1 MAAALFDGSE
11 WYLDELEVAAARRH
25 ATRRK
30 RLVEDLLGELDENEK
45 KPAPAGIEQF
55 AADRVENTRERV
67 RQIRR
72 ELETRL
78 AIHTYFLQEIE
89 RQLAYAELSLEKFGH
104 WGVGYNTG
112 VDVKRNQLERQL
124 QQLRTEH
131 RATTLRAWDDAVRL
145 RKELREAMLE
155 YHGAERLAHSLSG
168 STQGKPNR
176 DHRRSR
182 A

>member
-1 MAAALFDGSE
+1 MRRSI
-11 WYLDELEVAAARRH
+11 AAARRH
-25 ATRRK
+25 VAGRK
-30 RLVEDLLGELDENEK
+30 RLVEDLLGELEGEKK
-45 KPAPAGIEQF
+45 KPAPLGIEQF
-55 AADRVENTRERV
+55 TADRVENTQERV

-78 AIHTYFLQEIE
+78 EIHTRFLREIE
-89 RQLAYAELSLEKFGH
+89 RQLAYAELSLEEFGN

-124 QQLRTEH
+124 QQLRTER

-145 RKELREAMLE
+145 RKELRDAMLE
-155 YHGAERLAHSLSG
+155 YRGAERLAHSLSG
-168 STQGKPNR
+168 STEGKPNGDQRR
-176 DHRRSR
+176 DR

>member
-1 MAAALFDGSE
+1 MAAALFDE
-11 WYLDELEVAAARRH
+11 WYLDELELAAARRH

-30 RLVEDLLGELDENEK
+30 RLVEDLLGELNEDQK
-45 KPAPAGIEQF
+45 KPVPPGIEQF
-55 AADRVENTRERV
+55 ATDRVENTRERV

-78 AIHTYFLQEIE
+78 EIYTYFLREIE

-131 RATTLRAWDDAVRL
+131 RATTLRAWDDAIRL
-145 RKELREAMLE
+145 RKELRDAMLE
-155 YHGAERLAHSLSG
+155 YRGAERLAHSLSG
-168 STQGKPNR
+168 STQGKPND
-176 DHRRSR
+176 DHRRDR